1 MLPIFYKIHIKLNNY
16 WVCTMYIVK
25 CAISCGIF
33 YSTCYRIYFRI
44 SCYYRPSAWH
54 TVANITEFHID
65 FSLVIY
71 NDRWQPWH
79 AEFEKIMLF
88 RYFSIF
94 GFMCVHSQPTKIMF
108 VDTKYK
114 NGKQILY

>member
-1 MLPIFYKIHIKLNNY
+1 MLFH
-16 WVCTMYIVK
+16 VV
-25 CAISCGIF
+25 

-44 SCYYRPSAWH
+44 RCYCKPTAWH
-54 TVANITEFHID
+54 TVADIAEFHIN
-65 FSLVIY
+65 FSFVVY

-79 AEFEKIMLF
+79 AEFEKFMLF
-88 RYFSIF
+88 RYFLIF
-94 GFMCVHSQPTKIMF
+94 GFMSVHSQPTKNML